1 MSLIKRIYFKWR
13 RYKMRREAQTELSEQ
28 MFNDPEVYKRKAQEI
43 NCIISG
49 HKWSTDF
56 DPVKELGK
64 LLHKRAYC
72 KRCGVYYHTHNYNHT
87 ITDNCEYLKIL
98 L

>member
-64 LLHKRAYC
+64 PLHKRAYC
-72 KRCGVYYHTHNYNHT
+72 KRCGVYYHTHNYNP
-87 ITDNCEYLKIL
+87 NV
-98 L
+98 